1 MATVDTLR
9 DTVQQIID
17 RTLDFTLPFLYPQRC
32 LGCEAIIDSAESFC
46 TLCQKAVEPIVS
58 PFCERCGVPFATG
71 PLHVCG
77 RCFRHE
83 PAFRRA
89 RAWAYYERAGRS
101 LQPLSAAIQRFKY
114 QRNLGT
120 GALLAQLAAEHF
132 VQAAEGYD
140 YDHILPVPLHVDRL
154 RWRGFNQSLLLAQ
167 AIGQRHEIAVDP
179 FVLHRIKPTPPQ
191 TQLSERERRANV
203 RGAFGMSDP
212 ERLAGKRL
220 LVVDDVYT
228 SGATVEECARTLY
241 QGGAQAVDVFTLT
254 RAVFH

>member
-1 MATVDTLR
+1 MSAFTTFNSLRATARQVLEY
-9 DTVQQIID
+9 
-17 RTLDFTLPFLYPQRC
+17 TLPFLYPHRC
-32 LGCEAIIDSAESFC
+32 LGCEAIIDAAASFC
-46 TLCQKAVEPIVS
+46 APCQKAVEPIIA
-58 PFCERCGVPFATG
+58 PFCQRCGLPFATG

-83 PAFRRA
+83 PTFRQA

-101 LQPLSAAIQRFKY
+101 AQPLSTAIQRFKY
-114 QRNLGT
+114 QRNLGI
-120 GALLAQLAAEHF
+120 GASLAQLAAEHCML
-132 VQAAEGYD
+132 ADEAYD
-140 YDHILPVPLHVDRL
+140 CILPVPLHVDRL

-167 AIGQRHEIAVDP
+167 AIGKRHEIGVDA
-179 FVLHRIKPTPPQ
+179 FVLHRVKSTPPQ

-203 RGAFGMSDP
+203 RGAFAVSDST
-212 ERLAGKRL
+212 RLAGKRL

-241 QGGAQAVDVFTLT
+241 QEGAQAVDVFTLA

>member
-1 MATVDTLR
+1 METLDTLR
-9 DTVQQIID
+9 STLLQLID
-17 RTLDFTLPFLYPQRC
+17 YTLDFTLPFLYPQRC

-46 TLCQKAVEPIVS
+46 TLCQKAIEPIVS
-58 PFCERCGVPFATG
+58 PLCKRCGLPFATG
-71 PLHVCG
+71 PLHVCS

-89 RAWAYYERAGRS
+89 RAWAHYERAGMS
-101 LQPLSAAIQRFKY
+101 PQPLSAAIQRFKY

-132 VQAAEGYD
+132 ALAAEECD
-140 YDHILPVPLHVDRL
+140 YDCILPVPLHVNRL

-167 AIGQRHEIAVDP
+167 AIGKRHEIAVDP
-179 FVLHRIKPTPPQ
+179 FVLLRTKPTPPQ

-203 RGAFGMSDP
+203 RGAFGVSDP

-241 QGGAQAVDVFTLT
+241 QGGAQAVDVFTLA